1 MPIYFLAVTQP
12 FYKTILCL
20 RKDLVNGQDK
30 TKQLSQSWK
39 VVHFLFT
46 CKKTKAFYLD
56 ILLQW
61 LMEVVDWLL
70 NTPILS
76 CTLCSLAGFYL
87 PSLKTF
93 SHRGWGCHSP
103 IMKEGNYKLTWK
115 PFWIQN
121 IWITFELNI
130 LFSFFPPKKYVF
142 YDNKSKLK
150 YTYSIILKWRTI
162 RHHSDCP
169 KQWFTYV

>member
-1 MPIYFLAVTQP
+1 MGKIKQNNYHKAGKLS
-12 FYKTILCL
+12 ISCL
-20 RKDLVNGQDK
+20 
-30 TKQLSQSWK
+30 
-39 VVHFLFT
+39 HM
-46 CKKTKAFYLD
+46 KKTKAFYLD

-150 YTYSIILKWRTI
+150 YTYSICSIILKFCLQWWTI

-169 KQWFTYV
+169 KQWFTYM